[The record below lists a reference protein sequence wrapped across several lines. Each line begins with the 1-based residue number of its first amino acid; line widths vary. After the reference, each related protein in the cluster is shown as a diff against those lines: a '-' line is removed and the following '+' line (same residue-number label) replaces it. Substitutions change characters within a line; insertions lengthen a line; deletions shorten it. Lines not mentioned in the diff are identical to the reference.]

1 MIGFARRALLAATV
15 AFACLTAA
23 QAQEALRPEVGKP
36 LQKAVALLRAGRY
49 ADASAQVRAASA
61 VRGLTAAESLTIE
74 RLRGSIAEGSK
85 DYKAASQIY
94 ADLLAKG
101 SVPAAERLRMLSAE
115 VSMSFYLN
123 NPAAV
128 ESWAEQYYKAGG
140 TDPEPRKLETQAYYQ
155 AHQYDRAEKL
165 EGAQIAAESHA
176 GQRPTEA
183 QLQLMAASQQALHD
197 DLGFGNTMVQLV
209 TYYPKPDYWQNLIHA
224 AQTRPGF
231 NDRLTLDIDR
241 FELAI
246 GVLNKPA
253 DLMEMTEL
261 ALQVPLPGEAK
272 SIIDAA
278 FTKGT
283 LGTGPE
289 ASRQQRLRALVQKTY
304 DDNKDKLDGRVA
316 AAQGEHDGNPLVSL
330 GEEMNSYGMYTKG
343 IPLVLAGMKK
353 GSLRHPDDAKLHLGL
368 AYMNA
373 GQKAQAIA
381 WLRSVGGKEGAA
393 EIARLWL
400 IRIGKA

>member
-1 MIGFARRALLAATV
+1 MIGFARRAILAASV
-15 AFACLTAA
+15 AFACLGSA

-36 LQKAVALLRAGRY
+36 LQKAVAFLRAGRY
-49 ADASAQVRAASA
+49 AEASAQVRAASA
-61 VRGLTAAESLTIE
+61 VRGLTPAESLTIE

-85 DYKAASQIY
+85 DYKLASQIY

-101 SVPAAERLRMLSAE
+101 GSGPERLRMLSAE

-128 ESWAEQYYKAGG
+128 ESWAEQYYRAGG
-140 TDPEPRKLETQAYYQ
+140 TDPEPRKLETQAYFQ
-155 AHQYDRAEKL
+155 AHQYDRAAKL
-165 EGAQIAAESHA
+165 EAAQIAAAVRA
-176 GQRPTEA
+176 GQRPTEG
-183 QLQLMAASQQALHD
+183 QLQLMAASQQAMHD
-197 DLGFGNTMVQLV
+197 ELGFGNTMVQLV
-209 TYYPKPDYWQNLIHA
+209 TYYPKPDYWQNLVHA

-231 NDRLTLDIDR
+231 SDRLTLDVDR

-246 GVLNKPA
+246 GLLNKPA
-253 DLMEMTEL
+253 ELMEMTEL
-261 ALQVPLPGEAK
+261 ALQAPLPGEAK

-278 FTKGT
+278 FANGT
-283 LGTGPE
+283 LGSGPE
-289 ASRQQRLRALVQKTY
+289 AARQQRLRALVEKTY
-304 DDNKDKLDGRVA
+304 ADHKDKLQGRVA
-316 AAQGEHDGNPLVSL
+316 AARGEQDGNPLVSL
-330 GEEMNSYGMYTKG
+330 GEEFNSYGMYAQG
-343 IPLVLAGMKK
+343 IPLVLEGMKK
-353 GSLRHPDDAKLHLGL
+353 DSLRHPDDAKLHLGL

-400 IRIGKA
+400 LRIGHA